1 MVAPQ
6 LVYAE
11 YAYPISKLVVQRHI
25 PKNCIVPFLA
35 CSTYILGSTGP
46 HHYLLHLVNST
57 ALCHVSQSRQAS
69 FPVRSLSH
77 TFSHL
82 SPQLA

>member
-46 HHYLLHLVNST
+46 HHYLLHLVN
-57 ALCHVSQSRQAS
+57 
-69 FPVRSLSH
+69 
-77 TFSHL
+77 
-82 SPQLA
+82 PQLCAMLARVGRLPFLCAPYPIHSAT